1 MAKAATIGAL
11 RVSLALDTAQFS
23 SGVDAAQGALASFA
37 KQLKGPL
44 IAAGTA
50 VAGAM
55 AAIGA
60 SVKTAIDR
68 AADIK
73 DVSEETGAA
82 VKQLSA
88 LAHAAKIEGVELE
101 ALGASLGKLSKNL
114 AAIARGEGG
123 DAAKALDA
131 LGISVRNA
139 DGSLKNS
146 DQVLGEIA
154 GRFGQM
160 EDGAG
165 KAALALAL
173 FGKSGASLIPLL
185 NNGAQGLREYTAEA
199 EALGLVIDG
208 KTAKAA
214 DTFNENLTRL
224 GQALVGLGTQ
234 IAVELLPHL
243 VNLTEK
249 IVDFVKEGEVAKRI
263 VDFVKVAIVELSR
276 FLIEASAAWA
286 ELTRWLQAFGDAGAA
301 LKNLDMSGVTKAFS
315 DAATDV
321 TKIWAD
327 ARDEIAKI
335 TGEIGSNIGAKG
347 SREDTGKPL
356 RKALAPEMAA
366 DPEKIKAIK
375 NQMSELAEEGQ
386 RLWEQTRTPMEAFGN
401 EVARL
406 GILMKAGVIDTET
419 YNRAIHGLKEQFDM
433 AGVSF
438 REIGST
444 IGQSLSSMFDD
455 AIEGSLNLID
465 SLKDLAK
472 QLAELVIS
480 SAFRSLVQGM
490 DDSGGGVGGAV
501 AGILKG
507 MAGFASGGSFQV
519 GGAGGIDS
527 QVVAFKASPN
537 ERVSVTKPGQERGH
551 GANVVNNIVTPPGA
565 KVETQQRDQ
574 GGVRIN
580 DIVISIIDQ
589 YHASDRGQ
597 RAMSAIY
604 GVSPSQRRR

>member
-101 ALGASLGKLSKNL
+101 ALGASLGRLSKNL

-123 DAAKALDA
+123 NAAKALNA

-146 DQVLGEIA
+146 DQVLGEVA
-154 GRFGQM
+154 DRFGQM

-165 KAALALAL
+165 KAALAIAL

-249 IVDFVKEGEVAKRI
+249 IVDFVKEGEIAKRI
-263 VDFVKVAIVELSR
+263 VEFVKAAIVELSR

-315 DAATDV
+315 DAAADV

-327 ARDEIAKI
+327 ARDEIGKI

-347 SREDTGKPL
+347 SREDISNPL
-356 RKALAPEMAA
+356 RKRLAPEMAP
-366 DPEKIKAIK
+366 DPDRIKAIK
-375 NQMSELAEEGQ
+375 DQTSELAEEGL
-386 RLWEQTRTPMEAFGN
+386 RLWEETRTPMEAFGV
-401 EVARL
+401 EMARL
-406 GILMKAGVIDTET
+406 GVLMKAGVIDTET
-419 YNRAIHGLKEQFDM
+419 YNRAVADLADQFGVAGLTIKDIGATVGDSLGGIFDDLIDGTLDAM
-433 AGVSF
+433 DA
-438 REIGST
+438 IK
-444 IGQSLSSMFDD
+444 SLLSDLSRLLLNSAFKQLSQQNGGASGGFLGSMFD
-455 AIEGSLNLID
+455 SLAN
-465 SLKDLAK
+465 
-472 QLAELVIS
+472 
-480 SAFRSLVQGM
+480 
-490 DDSGGGVGGAV
+490 
-501 AGILKG
+501 
-507 MAGFASGGSFQV
+507 FASGGSFKV

-527 QVVAFKASPN
+527 QLVAFNASPN
-537 ERVSVTKPGQERGH
+537 ERVTVTKPGQERAG
-551 GANVVNNIVTPPGA
+551 GGGFSLVVNNNAPVDITAREPSGPDMRSMEIFVNERIDRRVADPYSGA
-565 KVETQQRDQ
+565 STAL
-574 GGVRIN
+574 
-580 DIVISIIDQ
+580 S
-589 YHASDRGQ
+589 ARGA
-597 RAMSAIY
+597 RAP
-604 GVSPSQRRR
+604 VKRR